1 VGPQLVDGDLAVH
14 RVIDAVVGVRSDFSY
29 LRAEV
34 GDRGLHVQVGNAPED
49 GDWIRCGDLVGDPD
63 WLEAVIRATGLR
75 LGTDDPVVAASLFV
89 QNYSYRVLTLAIA
102 CLTTSGV
109 VPDSSASSM
118 SIALTGGRPSTVC
131 YTNPMALV
139 SSEQGGAIATVLQEP
154 ETISDVFE
162 FVIASGLDEHIAV
175 LIDSTRARIRVGA
188 RLLWG
193 NVAASS
199 AVAFRTMEGCL
210 GPWVQPLGERF
221 FDLCPVELKGLGSFL
236 ALEHAG
242 HRGWY
247 WERTNC
253 CLHDRLPGNIRC
265 GDCSRTPTE
274 ERRSA
279 YISSLQNLQGT
290 AGCVR
295 T

>member
-1 VGPQLVDGDLAVH
+1 VSPELVEGDLAIERLTDALE
-14 RVIDAVVGVRSDFSY
+14 RVRAAVSY

-34 GDRGLHVQVGNAPED
+34 GELAPHVQVGSAPED
-49 GDWIRCGDLVGDPD
+49 GEWIDCAELVHDGG
-63 WLEAVIRATGLR
+63 WLEMVIRSTGLR

-102 CLTTSGV
+102 CLTTAGL

-118 SIALTGGRPSTVC
+118 SISLRDGRPAIVGYPKPVALVVSEPGAEISAALEEPRTLSNVLGFVAARALT
-131 YTNPMALV
+131 
-139 SSEQGGAIATVLQEP
+139 
-154 ETISDVFE
+154 
-162 FVIASGLDEHIAV
+162 EHIAM
-175 LIDSTRARIRVGA
+175 LIDSTRQRIRVGA

-210 GPWVQPLGERF
+210 GPWVQPLGERYF
-221 FDLCPVELKGLGSFL
+221 ELCPAELKGLGSFL

-242 HRGWY
+242 RRGWY

-253 CLHDRLPGNIRC
+253 CLYDRLPGDIRC
-265 GDCSRTPTE
+265 GDCSRTPTK
-274 ERRSA
+274 ERRAA
-279 YISSLQNLQGT
+279 YRASLENP
-290 AGCVR
+290 
-295 T
+295 